1 VSDAAAPKSPA
12 VLVPSGWKAMVEGLL
27 VLIWILQS
35 ILIFL
40 LSFYSLFIRSGP
52 GLLLRIEG
60 AVLCGGLLEGIR
72 LISRGGIGMGDVKL
86 MTACGFFLGITTG
99 AVSLV
104 FAYILAGMFCLPLLI
119 FKKASLKTRLPM
131 APFFTVS
138 ILIFLFFEEKIFT
151 WYLGLWGIL

>member
-1 VSDAAAPKSPA
+1 MAAGIFFLFILLLIIAAWTDLK
-12 VLVPSGWKAMVEGLL
+12 EGYIPDS
-27 VLIWILQS
+27 VS

-60 AVLCGGLLEGIR
+60 AEGIR
-72 LISRGGIGMGDVKL
+72 LISRGGSGMGDVKL
-86 MTACGFFLGITTG
+86 MTACGFFLGSTTG

-119 FKKASLKTRLPM
+119 FKKASLKT
-131 APFFTVS
+131 
-138 ILIFLFFEEKIFT
+138 
-151 WYLGLWGIL
+151 

>member
-1 VSDAAAPKSPA
+1 MAAGIFFLFILLLIIAAWTDLK
-12 VLVPSGWKAMVEGLL
+12 EGYIPDS
-27 VLIWILQS
+27 VS

-86 MTACGFFLGITTG
+86 MT
-99 AVSLV
+99 V
-104 FAYILAGMFCLPLLI
+104 
-119 FKKASLKTRLPM
+119 
-131 APFFTVS
+131 
-138 ILIFLFFEEKIFT
+138 
-151 WYLGLWGIL
+151 

>member
-1 VSDAAAPKSPA
+1 MAAGIFFLFILLLIIAAWTDLK
-12 VLVPSGWKAMVEGLL
+12 EGYIPDS
-27 VLIWILQS
+27 VS

-86 MTACGFFLGITTG
+86 MTACGFYLGIVPG
-99 AVSLV
+99 IFVLMLS
-104 FAYILAGMFCLPLLI
+104 YMLAGLFCLPVLLL
-119 FKKASLKTRLPM
+119 KKASL
-131 APFFTVS
+131 
-138 ILIFLFFEEKIFT
+138 IE
-151 WYLGLWGIL
+151 

>member
-1 VSDAAAPKSPA
+1 MAAGIFFLFILLLIIAAWTDLK
-12 VLVPSGWKAMVEGLL
+12 EGYIPDS
-27 VLIWILQS
+27 VS

-60 AVLCGGLLEGIR
+60 AVLC
-72 LISRGGIGMGDVKL
+72 RGGIGMGDVKL

>member
-1 VSDAAAPKSPA
+1 MAAGIFFLFILLLIIAAWTDLK
-12 VLVPSGWKAMVEGLL
+12 EGYIPDS
-27 VLIWILQS
+27 VS

-86 MTACGFFLGITTG
+86 MTACGFYLGIVPG
-99 AVSLV
+99 IFVLMLS
-104 FAYILAGMFCLPLLI
+104 YMLAGLFCLPVLLL
-119 FKKASLKTRLPM
+119 KKASLKTRIPM
-131 APFFTVS
+131 APFFAAS
-138 ILIFLFFEEKIFT
+138 MILMLFFEKPLLAWYFSLWNIFC
-151 WYLGLWGIL
+151 IP

>member
-1 VSDAAAPKSPA
+1 MAAGIFFLFILLLIIAAWTDLK
-12 VLVPSGWKAMVEGLL
+12 EGYIPDS
-27 VLIWILQS
+27 VS

-86 MTACGFFLGITTG
+86 MISFVASFLG
-99 AVSLV
+99 SQPERSPL
-104 FAYILAGMFCLPLLI
+104 FLPI
-119 FKKASLKTRLPM
+119 YWQVCSVC
-131 APFFTVS
+131 PFS
-138 ILIFLFFEEKIFT
+138 FLRKPP
-151 WYLGLWGIL
+151 

>member
-1 VSDAAAPKSPA
+1 MAAGIFFLFILLLIIAAWTDLK
-12 VLVPSGWKAMVEGLL
+12 EGYIPDS
-27 VLIWILQS
+27 VS

-86 MTACGFFLGITTG
+86 GSQPERSPLFLPIYWQ
-99 AVSLV
+99 VCSV
-104 FAYILAGMFCLPLLI
+104 C
-119 FKKASLKTRLPM
+119 
-131 APFFTVS
+131 PFS
-138 ILIFLFFEEKIFT
+138 FLRKPP
-151 WYLGLWGIL
+151 

>member
-1 VSDAAAPKSPA
+1 MAAGIFFLFILLLIIAAWTDLK
-12 VLVPSGWKAMVEGLL
+12 EGYIPDS
-27 VLIWILQS
+27 VS

-52 GLLLRIEG
+52 GL
-60 AVLCGGLLEGIR
+60 LCGGLLEGIR

>member
-1 VSDAAAPKSPA
+1 MAAGIFFLFILLLIIAA
-12 VLVPSGWKAMVEGLL
+12 WTDLIEGYNPDS
-27 VLIWILQS
+27 VS

-86 MTACGFFLGITTG
+86 MTACGFYLGIVPG
-99 AVSLV
+99 IFVLMLS
-104 FAYILAGMFCLPLLI
+104 YMLAGLFCLPVLLL
-119 FKKASLKTRLPM
+119 KKASLKTRIPM
-131 APFFTVS
+131 APFFAAAM
-138 ILIFLFFEEKIFT
+138 ILMLFFEKPLLAWYFSLWNIFC
-151 WYLGLWGIL
+151 IP

>member
-1 VSDAAAPKSPA
+1 MAAGIFFLFILLLIIAAWTDLK
-12 VLVPSGWKAMVEGLL
+12 EGYIPDS
-27 VLIWILQS
+27 VS

-86 MTACGFFLGITTG
+86 MTACGFFLGITPER
-99 AVSLV
+99 SPL
-104 FAYILAGMFCLPLLI
+104 FLPI
-119 FKKASLKTRLPM
+119 YWQVCSVC
-131 APFFTVS
+131 PFS
-138 ILIFLFFEEKIFT
+138 FLRKPP
-151 WYLGLWGIL
+151 

>member
-1 VSDAAAPKSPA
+1 MAAGIFFLFILLLIIAAWTDLK
-12 VLVPSGWKAMVEGLL
+12 EGYIPDS
-27 VLIWILQS
+27 VS

-86 MTACGFFLGITTG
+86 MTACGFFL
-99 AVSLV
+99 
-104 FAYILAGMFCLPLLI
+104 AYILAGMFCLPLLI

>member
-1 VSDAAAPKSPA
+1 MAAGIFFLFILLLIIAAWTDLK
-12 VLVPSGWKAMVEGLL
+12 EGYIPDS
-27 VLIWILQS
+27 VS

-86 MTACGFFLGITTG
+86 MTLSWDHNRSGLPC
-99 AVSLV
+99 
-104 FAYILAGMFCLPLLI
+104 FCLYTGRYVL
-119 FKKASLKTRLPM
+119 S
-131 APFFTVS
+131 APSHF
-138 ILIFLFFEEKIFT
+138 
-151 WYLGLWGIL
+151 

>member
-1 VSDAAAPKSPA
+1 MAAGIFFLFILLLIIAAWTDLK
-12 VLVPSGWKAMVEGLL
+12 EGYIPDS
-27 VLIWILQS
+27 VS

-86 MTACGFFLGITTG
+86 MTACGFHPDLF
-99 AVSLV
+99 AV
-104 FAYILAGMFCLPLLI
+104 
-119 FKKASLKTRLPM
+119 
-131 APFFTVS
+131 
-138 ILIFLFFEEKIFT
+138 FLFSVHPVRSRTSIAYRGRCSLRRAFGRDPSYQPRRY
-151 WYLGLWGIL
+151 WYG

>member
-1 VSDAAAPKSPA
+1 MAAGIFFLFILLLIIAAWTDLK
-12 VLVPSGWKAMVEGLL
+12 EGYIPDS
-27 VLIWILQS
+27 VS

-86 MTACGFFLGITTG
+86 MGSQPERSPLFLPIYWQ
-99 AVSLV
+99 VCSV
-104 FAYILAGMFCLPLLI
+104 C
-119 FKKASLKTRLPM
+119 
-131 APFFTVS
+131 PFS
-138 ILIFLFFEEKIFT
+138 FLRKPP
-151 WYLGLWGIL
+151 

>member
-1 VSDAAAPKSPA
+1 MAAGIFFLFILLLIIAAWTDLK
-12 VLVPSGWKAMVEGLL
+12 EGYIPDS
-27 VLIWILQS
+27 VS

-40 LSFYSLFIRSGP
+40 LSFCSLFIRSGP

-99 AVSLV
+99 AVSL
-104 FAYILAGMFCLPLLI
+104 
-119 FKKASLKTRLPM
+119 KTRLPM

-138 ILIFLFFEEKIFT
+138 ILIFLFFEERIFT

>member
-1 VSDAAAPKSPA
+1 MAAGIFFLFILLLIIAAWTDLK
-12 VLVPSGWKAMVEGLL
+12 EGYIPDS
-27 VLIWILQS
+27 VS

-86 MTACGFFLGITTG
+86 
-99 AVSLV
+99 
-104 FAYILAGMFCLPLLI
+104 ILASQPERSHLFLPI
-119 FKKASLKTRLPM
+119 YWQVCSVC
-131 APFFTVS
+131 PFS
-138 ILIFLFFEEKIFT
+138 FLRKPP
-151 WYLGLWGIL
+151 

>member
-1 VSDAAAPKSPA
+1 
-12 VLVPSGWKAMVEGLL
+12 
-27 VLIWILQS
+27 
-35 ILIFL
+35 
-40 LSFYSLFIRSGP
+40 
-52 GLLLRIEG
+52 
-60 AVLCGGLLEGIR
+60 
-72 LISRGGIGMGDVKL
+72 MGDVKL

-138 ILIFLFFEEKIFT
+138 ILIFLFFEEKDLYLVSGPMGYPVKELLLLNAWKNRIFSFHVST
-151 WYLGLWGIL
+151 

>member
-1 VSDAAAPKSPA
+1 MAAGIFFLFILLLIIAAWTDLK
-12 VLVPSGWKAMVEGLL
+12 EGYIPDS
-27 VLIWILQS
+27 VS

-72 LISRGGIGMGDVKL
+72 LISRGGIGMGDVK
-86 MTACGFFLGITTG
+86 
-99 AVSLV
+99 
-104 FAYILAGMFCLPLLI
+104 YILAGMFCLPLLI

>member
-1 VSDAAAPKSPA
+1 MAAGIFFLFILLLIIAAWTDLK
-12 VLVPSGWKAMVEGLL
+12 EGYIPDS
-27 VLIWILQS
+27 VS

-86 MTACGFFLGITTG
+86 MTACGFYLGIVPG
-99 AVSLV
+99 IFVLMLS
-104 FAYILAGMFCLPLLI
+104 YMLAGLYCLPVLLLE
-119 FKKASLKTRLPM
+119 KASLKTRIPM
-131 APFFTVS
+131 APFFAAAM
-138 ILIFLFFEEKIFT
+138 ILMLFFEKPLLT
-151 WYLGLWGIL
+151 WYFSLWNIFCIP

>member
-1 VSDAAAPKSPA
+1 MAAGIFFLFILLLIIAAWTDLK
-12 VLVPSGWKAMVEGLL
+12 EGYIPDS
-27 VLIWILQS
+27 VS

-40 LSFYSLFIRSGP
+40 LSFYSLFI
-52 GLLLRIEG
+52 RIEG